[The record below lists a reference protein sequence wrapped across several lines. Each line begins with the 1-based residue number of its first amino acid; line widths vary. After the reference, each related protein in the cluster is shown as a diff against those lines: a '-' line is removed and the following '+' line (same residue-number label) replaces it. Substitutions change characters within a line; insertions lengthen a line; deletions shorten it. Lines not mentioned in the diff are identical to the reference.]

1 MFPINI
7 ACKTSLIEKATKI
20 GLHTKRGQLAERKEE
35 KRGSCTKKTKV
46 ELTHGNKQISKYNV
60 DFSFCFNYPIMTQ
73 GLFSLRTEP
82 NIDLSHKLS
91 PRSPTMAFSS
101 VRENVTPT
109 LS

>member
-1 MFPINI
+1 
-7 ACKTSLIEKATKI
+7 
-20 GLHTKRGQLAERKEE
+20 
-35 KRGSCTKKTKV
+35 
-46 ELTHGNKQISKYNV
+46 
-60 DFSFCFNYPIMTQ
+60 MTQ

-109 LS
+109 LRIVLENVITHNIFILFLFYFILIFNFMFLFILCFISFYFIVKTYVIVVYCIGS